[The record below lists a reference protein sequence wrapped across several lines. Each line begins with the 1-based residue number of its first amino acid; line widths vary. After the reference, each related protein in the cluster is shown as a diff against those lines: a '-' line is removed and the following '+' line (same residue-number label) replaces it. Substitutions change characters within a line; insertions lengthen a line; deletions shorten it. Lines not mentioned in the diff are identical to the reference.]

1 MAMTAVHF
9 LMRAHEAKVA
19 ARMSPDKA
27 LSDLFL
33 EVAQSY
39 EALAENEE
47 WLEGKRSPLTGARL
61 AGARA
66 PAGAADGAPR

>member
-1 MAMTAVHF
+1 
-9 LMRAHEAKVA
+9 
-19 ARMSPDKA
+19 MSSDKA

-47 WLEGKRSPLTGARL
+47 WLEGKRSPVGGARSV
-61 AGARA
+61 GAQASTR
-66 PAGAADGAPR
+66 AADGAPR

>member
-1 MAMTAVHF
+1 MALTAVHF
-9 LMRAHEAKVA
+9 LLRAHEAKIA
-19 ARMSPDKA
+19 ARTSPDKA

-47 WLEGKRSPLTGARL
+47 WLEGKRSPASGARSM
-61 AGARA
+61 GAQASARTA
-66 PAGAADGAPR
+66 HGAAR